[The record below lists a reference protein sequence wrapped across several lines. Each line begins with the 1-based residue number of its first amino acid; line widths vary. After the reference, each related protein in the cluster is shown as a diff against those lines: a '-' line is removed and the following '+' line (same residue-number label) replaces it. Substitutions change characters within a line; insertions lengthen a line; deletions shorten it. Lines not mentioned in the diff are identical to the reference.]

1 MGSIL
6 VIVQTSLP
14 DERDQLIRSVF
25 LKADAVAAEVAV
37 AFADAFA
44 VALLSIYIILTLIY
58 SSSLLPALPS
68 TADIGLAA
76 TFNCIYELA
85 IWSL

>member
-25 LKADAVAAEVAV
+25 LKADAVAAEV
-37 AFADAFA
+37 ADAFA